1 MKADSPAEKT
11 PPLPRSLYFS
21 MISLEGAVTSLC
33 GFHRTISPSFVGEAA
48 SRGHPT
54 GPADP
59 VQEGPPTSFQ
69 ETPRGPAQQLRMLS
83 LSVRGVRAFAVFLD
97 GTEELACFF
106 FFKPDHF

>member
-1 MKADSPAEKT
+1 M
-11 PPLPRSLYFS
+11 LPRYIGHFSSAGHYLSERESHGQQRQTGRYF
-21 MISLEGAVTSLC
+21 LC
-33 GFHRTISPSFVGEAA
+33 GPLAGGGQRAG
-48 SRGHPT
+48 GHPT

-69 ETPRGPAQQLRMLS
+69 ETPRGPARQLRMLS